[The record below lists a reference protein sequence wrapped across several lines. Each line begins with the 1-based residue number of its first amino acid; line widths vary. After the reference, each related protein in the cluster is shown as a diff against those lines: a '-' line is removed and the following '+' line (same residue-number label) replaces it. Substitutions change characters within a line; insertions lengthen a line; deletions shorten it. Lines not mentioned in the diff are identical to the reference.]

1 MTNSSASDALKGVP
15 MFAELRDGD
24 VDRIAP
30 LLHRRRHRK
39 GGLILLQGDK
49 VSGLYVIATG
59 RVKLVVTAE
68 DGRDL
73 VLSTRGTGDFFGEL
87 SLFDDRPLGMSV
99 MAMEDVEVLLLLK
112 EDFHRTLRELPEI
125 AIGLLRTLCNR
136 LRQADMRISAAALL
150 DVPQRV
156 AHVLL
161 EMADEYDGNVIPQ
174 PLTHQFISQLVGASR
189 ESVSRTMSQLTQDG
203 LIATTRD
210 TATIS
215 ERRHGVPG
223 QAPAS
228 TVELT
233 RKAIRIVDRP
243 RLERAAGRT
252 A

>member
-1 MTNSSASDALKGVP
+1 

-24 VDRIAP
+24 IDRIAP

-49 VSGLYVIATG
+49 ASGLYVIAAG

-99 MAMEDVEVLLLLK
+99 IAMEDVEVLLLLK

-161 EMADEYDGNVIPQ
+161 ELADEHDGTQIPQ

-203 LIATTRD
+203 LISTTRE
-210 TATIS
+210 TATIV
-215 ERRHGVPG
+215 ERRQGAPG
-223 QAPAS
+223 ASATTS

-233 RKAIRIVDRP
+233 RKAIRIIDRAG
-243 RLERAAGRT
+243 LERAAGRT
-252 A
+252 M